1 MSKEAPSTKV
11 KRQWIALPGV
21 RLSYPNLHK
30 ARSMEG
36 DDGKAKKPEYSAS
49 YILDKK
55 KHAAVIKEIEAETK
69 RLAIAEWGKMP
80 LKFRGPI
87 RDGSTFVD
95 KDDNVKDGYGDDVV
109 AVNAKS
115 QSKQQAVLRDRTPA
129 DEDDLY
135 GGCYVNAYISLY
147 TWEHPKSGKGVSAN
161 LGPVQFFKNGERFG
175 GAILDADD
183 AFEDLGEDDEGEDE
197 DEDEKPAPKK
207 KAAPAPVKK
216 KKKVVEDDDDYDPT
230 EDL

>member
-11 KRQWIALPGV
+11 KRQWISLPGV
-21 RLSYPNLHK
+21 RLSYPNLHT

-49 YILDKK
+49 FILDKK
-55 KHAAVIKEIEAETK
+55 KHAAVIKQVEDETK
-69 RLAIAEWGKMP
+69 RIAIAEWGKVP
-80 LKFRGPI
+80 IKFRGPI

-95 KDDNVKDGYGDDVV
+95 KDDEVKNGYGEDVV

-115 QSKQQAVLRDRTPA
+115 QSRQQTVLRDRTPA

-147 TWEHPKSGKGVSAN
+147 VWDHPKSGKGISAN
-161 LGPVQFFKNGERFG
+161 LGPVQFFKHGERFG
-175 GAILDADD
+175 GATLDAED
-183 AFEDLGEDDEGEDE
+183 AFEDLGDDDDGDAASET
-197 DEDEKPAPKK
+197 PAPKK
-207 KAAPAPVKK
+207 KAAPAAAKNKAVA
-216 KKKVVEDDDDYDPT
+216 DDDYDPS